1 MSSPGQSAASID
13 IASCATS
20 ETIVA
25 TTGSS
30 VYELIVLRGDRGQVL
45 VRGGQHFATFCRVL
59 FVGSMRPGSA
69 IEQRTIEVGLRMK
82 FYFENTVIVTSA
94 IRSLSRRSTTTA
106 TEEATS

>member
-82 FYFENTVIVTSA
+82 FYFENTIIVTSA
-94 IRSLSRRSTTTA
+94 IRSLSRQSTTTA
-106 TEEATS
+106 TEDATS